1 MEALQSTFG
10 DAFTTLPLLIMGFVF
25 FLGALTSNIGLL
37 YLFIGHL
44 IIVPALSYLG
54 NNAGHPFMDGPNGD
68 QFNITMLVKW
78 LFSFAVFFG
87 INVGSVAITNGTD
100 SLGFLVFIVAL
111 IIQWM
116 YKVPFFDVVNPL
128 AWGEGNILKMF
139 GMDPSVRATPA
150 PTCNI
155 VPIGSD
161 EPIYSS
167 PSHWVNHMTF
177 FFGFIMSNTVAVY
190 KEPTPPKVNTGDADA
205 DARRNAAIDSR
216 VGNRKSLALSI
227 GFISTIVFLVLLLFR
242 YRVGCE
248 SHFGLALF
256 PIGFAYM
263 TGYFFFSLLY
273 TSCGVRPAD
282 VLGIVQGM
290 ISSDL
295 IDNPIVCVG
304 TPN

>member
-10 DAFTTLPLLIMGFVF
+10 DAFTTLPLLIMGFIF
-25 FLGALTSNIGLL
+25 FLGTLTSNIGLL
-37 YLFIGHL
+37 YLFVGHL

-54 NNAGHPFMDGPNGD
+54 NNDGHPFLDSNNQLNP
-68 QFNITMLVKW
+68 TMLVKW
-78 LFSFAVFFG
+78 LFSLAVFFG
-87 INVGSVAITNGTD
+87 INMGSLAFTAGVNSWFFLLLLFVVGA
-100 SLGFLVFIVAL
+100 
-111 IIQWM
+111 QW
-116 YKVPFFDVVNPL
+116 YNRTSFFDVLNIMKFFPL
-128 AWGEGNILKMF
+128 GI
-139 GMDPSVRATPA
+139 DTSVKVTPA

-155 VPIGSD
+155 VPTGPD

-167 PSHWVNHMTF
+167 PSHWVNHITF

-190 KEPTPPKVNTGDADA
+190 NEPTPPKANTGDKDA
-205 DARRNAAIDSR
+205 DDTRNAAIDSR
-216 VGNRKSLALSI
+216 VKNRKSLALSI
-227 GFISTIVFLVLLLFR
+227 AFVSTLVFLFLLMFR

-248 SHFGLALF
+248 SHFALALI

-263 TGYFFFSLLY
+263 TGYFFFSLIY
-273 TSCGVRPAD
+273 KGCGVRPAD

>member
-25 FLGALTSNIGLL
+25 FLGTLTSNIGLL
-37 YLFIGHL
+37 YLFVGHL

-54 NNAGHPFMDGPNGD
+54 NNEGHPFLDSNNQLNP
-68 QFNITMLVKW
+68 TMLVKW
-78 LFSFAVFFG
+78 LFSLAVFFG
-87 INVGSVAITNGTD
+87 INMGSLAFTAGVNSWFFLLLLFVVGA
-100 SLGFLVFIVAL
+100 
-111 IIQWM
+111 QW
-116 YKVPFFDVVNPL
+116 YNQTSFFDVLNIMKFIPL
-128 AWGEGNILKMF
+128 GI
-139 GMDPSVRATPA
+139 DTSVKVTPA
-150 PTCNI
+150 QACNI
-155 VPIGSD
+155 VPTGPD
-161 EPIYSS
+161 EVIYSS
-167 PSHWVNHMTF
+167 PSHWVNHITF

-190 KEPTPPKVNTGDADA
+190 NEPAPPKANTGDQDA
-205 DARRNAAIDSR
+205 DATRNAAIESR
-216 VGNRKSLALSI
+216 VTNRKSLALSI
-227 GFISTIVFLVLLLFR
+227 AFVSTFVFLFLLMFR

-248 SHFGLALF
+248 SHFGLAVV

-304 TPN
+304 TPT

>member
-25 FLGALTSNIGLL
+25 FLGTLTSNIGLL
-37 YLFIGHL
+37 YLFVGHL

-54 NNAGHPFMDGPNGD
+54 NHTGSPIYEGETSTLNPTG
-68 QFNITMLVKW
+68 IVKW
-78 LFSFAVFFG
+78 LFSLLVFFG
-87 INVGSVAITNGTD
+87 INMGSLWATD
-100 SLGFLVFIVAL
+100 GLNSLWFLLLIFLVGGQLYTKAT
-111 IIQWM
+111 
-116 YKVPFFDVVNPL
+116 FFDMVNVV
-128 AWGEGNILKMF
+128 AFILSAN
-139 GMDPSVRATPA
+139 GMDTSVRATPA

-155 VPIGSD
+155 VPTGPD

-167 PSHWVNHMTF
+167 PSHWVNHITF

-190 KEPTPPKVNTGDADA
+190 KEPTPPKITTGDEDS
-205 DARRNAAIDSR
+205 DKKRNAAIDSR
-216 VGNRKSLALSI
+216 VTNRKSLAISI
-227 GFISTIVFLVLLLFR
+227 GVVSTIVFLVLLLFR
-242 YRVGCE
+242 YRIGCE
-248 SHFGLALF
+248 SHFGLAVV

-304 TPN
+304 TPT

>member
-25 FLGALTSNIGLL
+25 FLGTLTSNIGLL
-37 YLFIGHL
+37 YLFVGHL

-54 NNAGHPFMDGPNGD
+54 NHTGSPIYEGETSTLNPTG
-68 QFNITMLVKW
+68 IVKW

-100 SLGFLVFIVAL
+100 SIGFLVFLIAL
-111 IIQWM
+111 GIQVV

-128 AWGEGNILKMF
+128 AWGDAAVLKNF

-155 VPIGSD
+155 VPTGSD
-161 EPIYSS
+161 EPIYNS
-167 PSHWVNHMTF
+167 PSHWINHITF

-190 KEPTPPKVNTGDADA
+190 KEPIPPKITTGDEESDK
-205 DARRNAAIDSR
+205 RRNAAIDSR
-216 VGNRKSLALSI
+216 VTNRKSLAISI
-227 GFISTIVFLVLLLFR
+227 GVVSTIVFLVLLLFR

-304 TPN
+304 TPT

>member
-10 DAFTTLPLLIMGFVF
+10 DAFTTLPLLIMGFIF
-25 FLGALTSNIGLL
+25 FLGTLTSNIGLL
-37 YLFIGHL
+37 YLFVGHL

-54 NNAGHPFMDGPNGD
+54 NNEGHPFLDSNNQLNP
-68 QFNITMLVKW
+68 TMLVKW
-78 LFSFAVFFG
+78 LFSLAVFFG
-87 INVGSVAITNGTD
+87 INMGSLAFTAGVNSWFFLLLI
-100 SLGFLVFIVAL
+100 FLVGGQVYTKAT
-111 IIQWM
+111 
-116 YKVPFFDVVNPL
+116 FFDMVNVV
-128 AWGEGNILKMF
+128 AFILSAN
-139 GMDPSVRATPA
+139 GMDTSVRATPA

-155 VPIGSD
+155 VPTGTD

-167 PSHWVNHMTF
+167 PSHWVNHITF

-190 KEPTPPKVNTGDADA
+190 KEPTPPKITTGDADS
-205 DARRNAAIDSR
+205 DKKRNAAIDSR
-216 VGNRKSLALSI
+216 VTNRKSLAISI
-227 GFISTIVFLVLLLFR
+227 GVVSTIVFLVLLLFR
-242 YRVGCE
+242 YRIGCE
-248 SHFGLALF
+248 SHFGLAVV